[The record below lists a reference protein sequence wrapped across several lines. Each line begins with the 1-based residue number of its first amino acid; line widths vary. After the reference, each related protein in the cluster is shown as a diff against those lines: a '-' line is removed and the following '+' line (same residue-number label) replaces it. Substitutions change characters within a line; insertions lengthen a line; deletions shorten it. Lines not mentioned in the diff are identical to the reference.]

1 MVVVVFCLLQRH
13 LLEALSYGIV
23 TGVLLGLVTGTITF
37 SDIISVPEPLSA
49 GGLIMEGIEG
59 AVPTILLVMLLFAQ
73 IHLLEKGGCIDMMIQ
88 SMDRFIVGPAPPRA
102 PSSPSVSCS
111 TWPPA

>member
-1 MVVVVFCLLQRH
+1 
-13 LLEALSYGIV
+13 
-23 TGVLLGLVTGTITF
+23 
-37 SDIISVPEPLSA
+37 
-49 GGLIMEGIEG
+49 MEGIEG